1 MKSKIKYLISFIILI
16 IIFILLYNNET
27 VANSFTRTLIDDNRY
42 QIVLNGL
49 KQTLIISFTSI
60 IFGST
65 LGMFICYL
73 RMNKNI
79 ILNTIGNFIISLLQ
93 GLPITVLLLM
103 FYYVIFASIDIDPV
117 IVAILTFSIYFSAYT
132 SEIYRGALE
141 SINKGQIDSA
151 ASLGFTK
158 RQTLSL
164 IIIPQM
170 FSYIIPVYRNECVS
184 LIKLTSIVGFIS
196 IMDLTRASEIIRNR
210 TYEAFFPLLLTS
222 FIYYLICLIVG
233 KLLDILYK
241 KVNHRKDI

>member
-1 MKSKIKYLISFIILI
+1 MKSKIKYLISFIVLI

-93 GLPITVLLLM
+93 GLPITVLLLI

-241 KVNHRKDI
+241 KVNPRKDI